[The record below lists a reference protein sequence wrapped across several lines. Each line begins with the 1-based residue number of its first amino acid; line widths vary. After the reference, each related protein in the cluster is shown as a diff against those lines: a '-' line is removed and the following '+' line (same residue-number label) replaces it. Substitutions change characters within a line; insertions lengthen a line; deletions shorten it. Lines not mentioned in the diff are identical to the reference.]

1 MKLMGG
7 RRTLRPP
14 PPPGRPDIL
23 GYGIWDMGY
32 VIWDMGQ
39 AMESILCQL
48 IITR

>member
-1 MKLMGG
+1 MLGDMISIWDMGY
-7 RRTLRPP
+7 RIW
-14 PPPGRPDIL
+14 DM